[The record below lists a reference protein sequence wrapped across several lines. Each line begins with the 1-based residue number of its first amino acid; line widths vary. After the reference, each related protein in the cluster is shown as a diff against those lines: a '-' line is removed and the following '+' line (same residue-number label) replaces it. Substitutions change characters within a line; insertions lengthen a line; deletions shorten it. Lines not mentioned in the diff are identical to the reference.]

1 MRKQAFEKAGFKVT
15 DIGAPSAE
23 RRKLVGDPKGKYN
36 MLQSPRGWCFDWP
49 SADSIIPPTFGTIAL
64 SQGGTTFGNFSDAK
78 IDSEIKRIQQLSITE
93 QGPEWG
99 KMDKWLTETYLL
111 AIPDYNDKGNSVFG
125 TKVKNVKNNPNKG
138 MPELTQVWLDQ

>member
-1 MRKQAFEKAGFKVT
+1 
-15 DIGAPSAE
+15 
-23 RRKLVGDPKGKYN
+23 

-78 IDSEIKRIQQLSITE
+78 IDAEIKRIQQLSITE

-125 TKVKNVKNNPNKG
+125 TKVKNVQQNPNKG
-138 MPELTQVWLDQ
+138 MPEITSIWIDQ

>member
-1 MRKQAFEKAGFKVT
+1 MT
-15 DIGAPSAE
+15 DIGVPGTE
-23 RRKLVGDPKGKYN
+23 RRTLVGKPNGKYN

-78 IDSEIKRIQQLSITE
+78 IDAEIKRIQQLSITE

-125 TKVKNVKNNPNKG
+125 TKVKNVQQNPNKG
-138 MPELTQVWLDQ
+138 MPEITSIWIDQ

>member
-1 MRKQAFEKAGFKVT
+1 MSP
-15 DIGAPSAE
+15 DAE

-78 IDSEIKRIQQLSITE
+78 IDAEIKRIQQLSITE

-111 AIPDYNDKGNSVFG
+111 AIPDNNDKGNSVFG
-125 TKVKNVKNNPNKG
+125 TKVKNVHNNPNKG
-138 MPELTQVWLDQ
+138 MPDLTDVWLDQ